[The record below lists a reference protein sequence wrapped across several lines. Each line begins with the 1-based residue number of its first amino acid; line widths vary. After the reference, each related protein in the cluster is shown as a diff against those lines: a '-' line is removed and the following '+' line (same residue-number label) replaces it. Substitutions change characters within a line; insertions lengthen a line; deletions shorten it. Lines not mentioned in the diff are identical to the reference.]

1 MDITNHNIKILHQ
14 HVDIMDPPSNGFSPF
29 GDNGSINTIEQSD
42 KSNSVKLYESFD
54 DMDLHSN
61 LIRGIYSYGFEQ
73 PSHIQ
78 QLAIVP
84 MKGRNDI
91 IAQAQSGTGK
101 TGAFTIGSLSVVDP
115 SIRAP
120 QVLVICPTRELSQ
133 QIEIVASSIG
143 SYMNIRVLSATG
155 GNQLRNDI
163 QILKRGA
170 QFIVGTPGRIFDLMR
185 RKELVL
191 DHIQYLI
198 LDEADQ
204 MLEDLFLEQIKAIL
218 GCQFPETTKLAL
230 FSATMPEHMLEIA
243 EKFLQNPVRIRIAND
258 DVTLDGIKQYY
269 VNIDHEEWKLP
280 TLLDIY
286 QHITVN
292 QAIIYVNKRQKAEWL
307 VKQLAISGFT
317 IEYIHGDMEVAER
330 KKHMD
335 NFRSGST
342 RILISTD
349 LLARGIDVQQVSL
362 IINYDMPIQHE
373 NYIHRIGRSGRYGRK
388 GLAINLICANE
399 LDTIAKIEEYYS
411 TRIHELPDDLSVL
424 T

>member
-1 MDITNHNIKILHQ
+1 MDQTDLSNL
-14 HVDIMDPPSNGFSPF
+14 PSTQ
-29 GDNGSINTIEQSD
+29 SINTP
-42 KSNSVKLYESFD
+42 VLYNSFD
-54 DMDLHSN
+54 CMKLHQE
-61 LIRGIYSYGFEQ
+61 LIRGVYSYGFES
-73 PSHIQ
+73 PSRIQ

-84 MKGRNDI
+84 MKEHNDI

-101 TGAFTIGSLSVVDP
+101 TGAFTIGSLSVVDT

-120 QVLVICPTRELSQ
+120 QVLVICPTRELAQ
-133 QIEIVASSIG
+133 QIEKVASSIG
-143 SYMNIRVLSATG
+143 YYMNLRVLSATG

-163 QILKRGA
+163 QILKQGV
-170 QFIVGTPGRIFDLMR
+170 QFIVGTPGRIFDLIR
-185 RKELVL
+185 RKELKL
-191 DHIQYLI
+191 EHIKYLI

-204 MLEDLFLEQIKAIL
+204 MLEELFLEQIKSIL
-218 GCQFPETTKLAL
+218 NSQFPETTKLAL
-230 FSATMPEHMLEIA
+230 FSATMPEHMLQIA
-243 EKFLQNPVRIRIAND
+243 ERYLQNPVRIRIAND

-269 VNIDHEEWKLP
+269 VMIDHEEWKLP

-317 IEYIHGDMEVAER
+317 IEYIHGEMEVAER

-388 GLAINLICANE
+388 GLAINLICTNE
-399 LDTIAKIEEYYS
+399 MDTIAKIEEYYS
-411 TRIHELPDDLSVL
+411 TKINELPGDLDL
-424 T
+424 

>member
-1 MDITNHNIKILHQ
+1 M
-14 HVDIMDPPSNGFSPF
+14 V
-29 GDNGSINTIEQSD
+29 EQSAE
-42 KSNSVKLYESFD
+42 SIPLYDSFD
-54 DMDLHSN
+54 DMQLDAELV
-61 LIRGIYSYGFEQ
+61 RGIYSYGFEQ
-73 PSHIQ
+73 PSRIQ

-84 MKGRNDI
+84 MKGHNDI
-91 IAQAQSGTGK
+91 LAQSQSGTGK
-101 TGAFTIGSLSVVDP
+101 TGAFTIGALSLVTP
-115 SIRAP
+115 TIKAP

-133 QIEIVASSIG
+133 QIEVVARSIG
-143 SYMNIRVLSATG
+143 YYMNLKVLSVTG
-155 GNQLRNDI
+155 GNPIRNDI
-163 QILKRGA
+163 YALKSGA
-170 QFIVGTPGRIFDLMR
+170 QFVVGTPGRIYDLIG
-185 RKELVL
+185 RKELHL
-191 DHIQYLI
+191 EHINYVI

-204 MLEDLFLEQIKAIL
+204 MLESLFLEQITCIL
-218 GCQFPETTKLAL
+218 NSNFSNRTKLAL
-230 FSATMPEHMLEIA
+230 FSATMPASMLDIA
-243 EKFLQNPVRIRIAND
+243 EKYLQNPVRIRIPND

-269 VNIDHEEWKLP
+269 VNVDHEEWKLP

-307 VKQLAISGFT
+307 MKQLSTSGFT

-335 NFRSGST
+335 QFRSGST

-388 GLAINLICANE
+388 GLAINLICSNE
-399 LDTIAKIEEYYS
+399 LDTIDTIQTYYS
-411 TRIHELPDDLSVL
+411 TTINELPTDLQAL
-424 T
+424 L